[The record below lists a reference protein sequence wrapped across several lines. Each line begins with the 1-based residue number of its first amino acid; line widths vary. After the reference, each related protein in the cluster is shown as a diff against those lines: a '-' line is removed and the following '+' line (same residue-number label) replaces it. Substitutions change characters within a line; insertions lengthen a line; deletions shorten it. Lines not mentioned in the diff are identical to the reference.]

1 MSTLPKIKQ
10 DPVYQLL
17 RERKVKEFNALKAK
31 GEKCDLTNCDFCGLN
46 LRGLDAGDLD
56 FTGSYFKHSDLRGI
70 DFSNARMNYCSIK
83 EAKISGALFPKELT
97 AEEINLSLIH
107 GTIMRYKN

>member
-1 MSTLPKIKQ
+1 MSTLPAIKQ

-17 RERKVKEFNALKAK
+17 REHKIKEFNDLKSK
-31 GEKCDLTNCDFCGLN
+31 GTKCDLTNCDFRGLN
-46 LRGLDAGDLD
+46 LRGLDADGLD

-70 DFSNARMNYCSIK
+70 DFSNASMNFCSIK
-83 EAKISGALFPKELT
+83 EAKISGVLFPKELS

-107 GTIMRYKN
+107 GTVMRYKD

>member
-1 MSTLPKIKQ
+1 MSTPPKIKQ
-10 DPVYQLL
+10 DPTYQLL
-17 RERKVKEFNALKAK
+17 RERKVKEFNDLKSK
-31 GEKCDLTNCDFCGLN
+31 GDQCDLTNCDFRGLN
-46 LRGLDAGDLD
+46 LRGLDADGLD

-70 DFSNARMNYCSIK
+70 DFSNARMDYCSIK
-83 EAKISGALFPKELT
+83 EAKISGALFPIELT

>member
-1 MSTLPKIKQ
+1 MKNRPEIKQ

-17 RERKVKEFNALKAK
+17 RDHKIDEFNDLKSK
-31 GEKCDLTNCDFCGLN
+31 GTKCDLTHCDFRGLN

-56 FTGSYFKHSDLRGI
+56 FTGSYFRLADLRGI
-70 DFSNARMNYCSIK
+70 DFSHACMDRCSIHG
-83 EAKISGALFPKELT
+83 AKISGALFPNDFA

-107 GTIMRYKN
+107 GTVMRHIK